1 MLASSVQR
9 SKPTPYPSRAR
20 SALIRRAIVVGLV
33 IVALALVTISFRS
46 PTSGALHDVQG
57 VGSTVL
63 RPFQIA
69 ATRIAQPFRDAYDY
83 VDGLAN
89 ARAQNKR
96 LKKINENLRER
107 DLHTAAQ
114 AAQLPSVLKLL
125 HFVQGPSFPTGFRA
139 ISTSVTSPPGG
150 PFAHTLAID
159 AGSSSGVRLDSPV
172 VSGDGLV
179 GIVSN
184 VFPHTAK
191 VTLLTDPDSF
201 ASARDVDTQVRGDG
215 PHRAG
220 RDTDSR
226 PGLEAAQGE
235 RRRQA
240 RHCRDAQRAV
250 SGSVSIRHPDRHGHV
265 GQRHGHG
272 DVPAGAGAAVREPR
286 LARSRGGARPEEAT
300 PMTLGDG
307 VKAAALLFVA
317 AVAQVSIFSQ
327 VHVFGAV
334 PDVLLVSLVA
344 VALLRGSVAGAV
356 GGFFAGLIVDTASL
370 GTLGLTSLVLTL
382 AGYWIGRYGETT
394 GRDRAHAPFLSVAVV
409 TVLYQLGLLVV
420 HFVLG
425 ESAPAGAVVRSLV
438 PAIVLNLILTAPIY
452 ALVRRLLRPVDR
464 DELTT
469 EVQLLG

>member
-1 MLASSVQR
+1 VAPPSRSARAAVLASSVQR

-46 PTSGALHDVQG
+46 PTAGALHDAQG

-89 ARAQNKR
+89 ARAENKR

-107 DLHTAAQ
+107 DIHTKAQ
-114 AAQLPSVLKLL
+114 AAQLPSVLNLL
-125 HFVQGPSFPTGFRA
+125 HFVQGPSFPSGFRA

-201 ASARDVDTQVRGDG
+201 ASARDIDTQVRGMVHTG
-215 PHRAG
+215 PGGTLILDQVSKTLNVKEGDKLVTAG
-220 RDTDSR
+220 THN
-226 PGLEAAQGE
+226 AQYPDLYPYGIPIGT
-235 RRRQA
+235 
-240 RHCRDAQRAV
+240 V
-250 SGSVSIRHPDRHGHV
+250 TSVS
-265 GQRHGHG
+265 
-272 DVPAGAGAAVREPR
+272 
-286 LARSRGGARPEEAT
+286 AT
-300 PMTLGDG
+300 
-307 VKAAALLFVA
+307 
-317 AVAQVSIFSQ
+317 
-327 VHVFGAV
+327 
-334 PDVLLVSLVA
+334 
-344 VALLRGSVAGAV
+344 
-356 GGFFAGLIVDTASL
+356 DTATFLQVQVQPFANL
-370 GTLGLTSLVLTL
+370 GAL
-382 AGYWIGRYGETT
+382 E
-394 GRDRAHAPFLSVAVV
+394 SVAV
-409 TVLYQLGLLVV
+409 
-420 HFVLG
+420 
-425 ESAPAGAVVRSLV
+425 LV
-438 PAIVLNLILTAPIY
+438 PKKP
-452 ALVRRLLRPVDR
+452 RR
-464 DELTT
+464 
-469 EVQLLG
+469 

>member
-1 MLASSVQR
+1 VLASSVQR

-57 VGSTVL
+57 AGSTAL

-89 ARAQNKR
+89 ARADNKR

-107 DLHTAAQ
+107 DIQTKAQ
-114 AAQLPSVLKLL
+114 AAQLPSVLKQL
-125 HFVQGPSFPTGFRA
+125 HFVQGPSFPTGFNA

-201 ASARDVDTQVRGDG
+201 ASARDVDTQVRGMLHTG
-215 PHRAG
+215 PGGTLILDQVRKELRVKEGDKLVTAG
-220 RDTDSR
+220 THN
-226 PGLEAAQGE
+226 AQYPDLYPYGIPIGT
-235 RRRQA
+235 
-240 RHCRDAQRAV
+240 V
-250 SGSVSIRHPDRHGHV
+250 TSVS
-265 GQRHGHG
+265 
-272 DVPAGAGAAVREPR
+272 
-286 LARSRGGARPEEAT
+286 AT
-300 PMTLGDG
+300 
-307 VKAAALLFVA
+307 
-317 AVAQVSIFSQ
+317 
-327 VHVFGAV
+327 
-334 PDVLLVSLVA
+334 
-344 VALLRGSVAGAV
+344 
-356 GGFFAGLIVDTASL
+356 DTATFLQVQVQPFANL
-370 GTLGLTSLVLTL
+370 GAL
-382 AGYWIGRYGETT
+382 E
-394 GRDRAHAPFLSVAVV
+394 SVAV
-409 TVLYQLGLLVV
+409 
-420 HFVLG
+420 
-425 ESAPAGAVVRSLV
+425 LV
-438 PAIVLNLILTAPIY
+438 PKKS
-452 ALVRRLLRPVDR
+452 RR
-464 DELTT
+464 
-469 EVQLLG
+469 